1 MKKMMAMLLASVM
14 AAGTFAT
21 TAFAYTG
28 DDVQKNTSVSTA
40 AQEADAAGS
49 ANAGKTDNTDSIEI
63 DPDMQVLPDGYE
75 VSTDA
80 DGNLIVTVGGKEYNI
95 GSEKSRKQMG
105 TVVPGITSLHFR
117 SGPGMDQEI
126 IGYLHSGDTVEIVE
140 KCGDWYKVN
149 FNGKTGYA
157 HGKYLNVTDSA
168 KDSSMFS
175 EDALKLFLDL
185 MQSGMSS
192 EDETE
197 SSTALTPEGN
207 MTLVDDIGEEED
219 KSSQQ
224 FITLVTKAGN
234 TFYLIIDRDKDG
246 NQNVHFLN
254 MVDEADLLALMD
266 EEEAAKYQEKK
277 PEVTEPAETEKPKET
292 EPAPEEQKTES
303 EQKKASPLPM
313 IMLLLFVIGAAGV
326 GGYLKVTRK
335 NMAENV
341 RQAFDYFAGRKTQTA
356 TLMLQSFGVL
366 DGDKIRPE
374 GSKYAAYYIDQLKQL
389 PPQGVINYS
398 DIFDVKYDDQYE
410 DKHFK
415 INYLFT
421 PIIFLSMVY
430 AGYATMTL
438 RNGTVLSA
446 SNLDTVPRIGVL
458 DLYEFKYLARPA
470 QMAMAEL
477 KKLFDVLEINP
488 ALLDNPNDRDEGV
501 KQLLKKAQETSN
513 SAVLAN
519 QKLNNGFELWNE
531 PLVDAQHLI
540 AMKKACA
547 AVKDEFSNYSARF
560 NTPAKLNN
568 FTLTFEE
575 IDKLAEQI
583 ALIKAIAEY
592 VTFKTDCANNVSYL
606 SNIEFID
613 LGANFKQKLEAA
625 KDEFRS
631 ARDSILTG
639 TSGDAA
645 AQKVN
650 AALEKVKEEYIGIY
664 FEEHR
669 DSDCIQPAFSDPRRG
684 FRHSR

>member
-1 MKKMMAMLLASVM
+1 MKKMMVMLLASVM
-14 AAGTFAT
+14 AAGIFTT

-40 AQEADAAGS
+40 AQEADAAES

-80 DGNLIVTVGGKEYNI
+80 NGNLIVTVGGKEYNI
-95 GSEKSRKQMG
+95 GSEKSQKQMG

-168 KDSSMFS
+168 EDSSMFS

-192 EDETE
+192 EDEKE
-197 SSTALTPEGN
+197 SSAALTPEGN

-266 EEEAAKYQEKK
+266 EEEDAKYQEKK
-277 PEVTEPAETEKPKET
+277 PEVTEPAETEKPQET

-326 GGYLKVTRK
+326 GCYLYIKMKGIKPASKKINRTLMRIITMRMKTRSSCRRMTVTR
-335 NMAENV
+335 
-341 RQAFDYFAGRKTQTA
+341 T
-356 TLMLQSFGVL
+356 
-366 DGDKIRPE
+366 
-374 GSKYAAYYIDQLKQL
+374 
-389 PPQGVINYS
+389 
-398 DIFDVKYDDQYE
+398 
-410 DKHFK
+410 
-415 INYLFT
+415 
-421 PIIFLSMVY
+421 
-430 AGYATMTL
+430 
-438 RNGTVLSA
+438 
-446 SNLDTVPRIGVL
+446 
-458 DLYEFKYLARPA
+458 
-470 QMAMAEL
+470 
-477 KKLFDVLEINP
+477 KK
-488 ALLDNPNDRDEGV
+488 
-501 KQLLKKAQETSN
+501 
-513 SAVLAN
+513 
-519 QKLNNGFELWNE
+519 W
-531 PLVDAQHLI
+531 
-540 AMKKACA
+540 M
-547 AVKDEFSNYSARF
+547 
-560 NTPAKLNN
+560 
-568 FTLTFEE
+568 
-575 IDKLAEQI
+575 
-583 ALIKAIAEY
+583 
-592 VTFKTDCANNVSYL
+592 
-606 SNIEFID
+606 
-613 LGANFKQKLEAA
+613 
-625 KDEFRS
+625 
-631 ARDSILTG
+631 
-639 TSGDAA
+639 
-645 AQKVN
+645 
-650 AALEKVKEEYIGIY
+650 
-664 FEEHR
+664 
-669 DSDCIQPAFSDPRRG
+669 
-684 FRHSR
+684 